1 MADDEGWERE
11 RGVRSKDLIKTHH
24 GMSYCD
30 SRDQDRG
37 VCVCSLQLWIIST
50 LFLLWPTCTER
61 RIWEYAHMSAG
72 LSGLFSPWGC
82 RRGWLVMV
90 VVVVVVGGCSPYGKP
105 YVNFN
110 LSVSAGDN
118 HGPAAGCT
126 HWTADAPSPSCCAF
140 TECWRFTSDPRLPSV
155 FSSWRRFLWSP
166 WMTPISTLLHS
177 LWNQFSLFC
186 SYSVWVTM
194 DTAPKWFGL
203 HMNLFMSVTW
213 SGLEC
218 SFFFFVQP
226 K

>member
-1 MADDEGWERE
+1 MANLMLTLIC
-11 RGVRSKDLIKTHH
+11 RSLLEIITVLQ
-24 GMSYCD
+24 
-30 SRDQDRG
+30 QD
-37 VCVCSLQLWIIST
+37 VKAKSC
-50 LFLLWPTCTER
+50 
-61 RIWEYAHMSAG
+61 A
-72 LSGLFSPWGC
+72 
-82 RRGWLVMV
+82 
-90 VVVVVVGGCSPYGKP
+90 
-105 YVNFN
+105 
-110 LSVSAGDN
+110 
-118 HGPAAGCT
+118 
-126 HWTADAPSPSCCAF
+126 APSPSCCAF

-218 SFFFFVQP
+218 SFFFFCAA
-226 K
+226 KINIICKLSIAYMTLKCSILF